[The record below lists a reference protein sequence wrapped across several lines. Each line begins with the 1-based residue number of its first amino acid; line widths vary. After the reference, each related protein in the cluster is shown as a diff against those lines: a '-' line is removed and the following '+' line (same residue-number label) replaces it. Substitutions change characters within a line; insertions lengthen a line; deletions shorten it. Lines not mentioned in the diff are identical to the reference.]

1 MPVFRAAV
9 CGVLMIFAAA
19 HVSAQE
25 RGAVRL
31 HALVSGLTVTPRV
44 LIIGAGPADADAD
57 LIAWL
62 AKGRLVQT
70 GYLSLTRGESTPN
83 FTGVESGAS
92 LGAIHVEEMLAARR
106 LDGGEQYFT
115 RAYDIGSVRSS
126 EHAFKQWD
134 RTTLLGDIVTIVR
147 SFRPHVIISR
157 ATPDSSDHNGQR
169 QAAAEL
175 AREVFDAALD
185 TTRFSSA
192 KFGLPWS
199 TLKLY
204 EAGTGLLIDAHE
216 VDPLR
221 GVSYAAIGVESRSQL
236 RSMGFETAPWQQD
249 GIVRLHRLASRT
261 GDSATSE
268 TSIFDGVDTTFA
280 RLQAGTLPDVARKL
294 VQLAAMAD
302 SARMLLDVEHPS
314 RIVVFLG
321 RTYQLASS
329 IRKDLPSC
337 RHPSRDLAT
346 AAGTRIRP
354 CDARWLD
361 LDASIDRIE
370 RNAVDA
376 TLAAAGVSF
385 ESVADREFLASGDT
399 ARVVVSVF
407 NHGDST
413 VLLNDVT
420 VSGAV
425 PVRMTDAIRIPP
437 HGSAQLDR
445 SVVTLAYAHPW
456 WIWKREKNFYPQ
468 STTPLDAVARQE
480 PMPKEWITN
489 SIAIPEDMR
498 RPSDVIATLTLN
510 GGTTVSTSV
519 GSVWFKSAD
528 PVLGVRDRAV
538 SGVPAVTLGFER
550 ALEWAQA
557 GKPLRKQVRVALKSY
572 SDRPQQFALRA
583 APSGVMHLDSL
594 PPSVML
600 SPREWREAS
609 VLVRGTPRQARY
621 ELGLFGAARA
631 DTFSS
636 GFRTAQYS
644 YLPPLHFFRGTSVH
658 VQGVDLEIP
667 ARLSVA
673 YVRGAGD
680 DADAALKQLGVPAY
694 ALNNEGLLR
703 FDLEAMST
711 LVIGPNAFRTDPG
724 LLGQGPRFAE
734 FVRKG
739 GTLVVMSNQQ
749 AVMQPGVLPFPVS
762 FATPV
767 AEQVAAEDASV
778 TPIDQRARLL
788 SWPNAIRAEDW
799 ADWVGARA
807 VSVPSTADARYAR
820 VVEMHDTNE
829 KENRNTILVATLGKG
844 RVIYTTITFPQ
855 QIANGVPGAMRL
867 FVNLLSAGLPAD
879 ARVAGGNP

>member
-1 MPVFRAAV
+1 MLPFRAAS
-9 CGVLMIFAAA
+9 CGVLICLAAA
-19 HVSAQE
+19 HASAQE

-31 HALVSGLTVTPRV
+31 HELVSGLTVTPRV

-62 AKGRLVQT
+62 AKGRMIQT
-70 GYLSLTRGESTPN
+70 GYLSLTRGESKPN

-92 LGAIHVEEMLAARR
+92 LGAVHVEEMLAARR

-115 RAYDIGSVRSS
+115 RAYDIGSVRNS
-126 EHAFKQWD
+126 EQAFRQWD
-134 RTTLLGDIVTIVR
+134 RKTLLGDIVAIVR
-147 SFRPHVIISR
+147 SFRPHLIV
-157 ATPDSSDHNGQR
+157 TPAALDSADHDGQR

-185 TTRFSSA
+185 TVRFSRVA
-192 KFGLPWS
+192 YGMPWS
-199 TLKLY
+199 PLKLY
-204 EAGTGLLIDAHE
+204 EPGPGLTIDAHE
-216 VDPLR
+216 SDRLR
-221 GVSYAAIGVESRSQL
+221 GVSYADIAVDSRSQL
-236 RSMGFETAPWQQD
+236 RSIGFETAPWQRD
-249 GIVRLHRLASRT
+249 GIVRLHRIASRT
-261 GDSATSE
+261 GESAPSE
-268 TSIFDGVDTTFA
+268 ASIFDGVDTTFA
-280 RLQAGTLPDVARKL
+280 RLQSGTLPDVARKL

-302 SARMLLDVEHPS
+302 SARTLLDVEHPS
-314 RIVVFLG
+314 RIAELLG
-321 RTYQLASS
+321 RTYQLAS
-329 IRKDLPSC
+329 IVRKDLPSC

-361 LDASIDRIE
+361 LDASIDRFE
-370 RNAVDA
+370 QHASDA
-376 TLAAAGVSF
+376 TLAAAGISF
-385 ESVADREFLASGDT
+385 ESVADREFLATGDT
-399 ARVVVSVF
+399 AHVVVTVF

-413 VLLNDVT
+413 VLLNDIT

-437 HGSAQLDR
+437 HGTVKLDR

-480 PMPKEWITN
+480 PMPKEWIAN

-498 RPSDVIATLTLN
+498 RLSDVTATVTL
-510 GGTTVSTSV
+510 GGTTVSASV
-519 GSVWFKSAD
+519 GSVSFKSAD

-557 GKPLRKQVRVALKSY
+557 GKPLRKQVRVSLKSY
-572 SDRPQQFALRA
+572 SDQPQKFALKP
-583 APSGVMHLDSL
+583 APSEGMRLDSM
-594 PPSVML
+594 PASVVL

-609 VLVRGTPRQARY
+609 ILVRGTPKQARY
-621 ELGLFGAARA
+621 ELGLLGAARA

-644 YLPPLHFFRGTSVH
+644 YLPPLHFFRGSSVH
-658 VQGVDLEIP
+658 VQGVDIEIP

-703 FDLEAMST
+703 FDLEGMST
-711 LVIGPNAFRTDPG
+711 LVIGPNAFRIDPG

-739 GTLVVMSNQQ
+739 GTLVVMNNPQ

-762 FATPV
+762 FATPL
-767 AEQVAAEDASV
+767 AEQVAAEDAMV

-807 VSVPSTADARYAR
+807 VSVPTTADARYAK
-820 VVEMHDTNE
+820 VVEMHDANE

-867 FVNLLSAGLPAD
+867 FVNLLSAGLPVEGK
-879 ARVAGGNP
+879 VASGTP